1 MNKFKTLSEI
11 RKELGISR
19 KAIQGYEKHGL
30 VSPCGKDKYGHLI
43 YDEKAL
49 EMIIKIRFYQ
59 KLGFSVQE
67 VKELFYRDE
76 GQLKMA
82 LDDKKEETEK
92 MIFLLQRRYYL
103 LEYLICDSGKPDI
116 EFMVEEIKE
125 ANE

>member
-67 VKELFYRDE
+67 VKDLFYRDE
-76 GQLKMA
+76 GHLKMA